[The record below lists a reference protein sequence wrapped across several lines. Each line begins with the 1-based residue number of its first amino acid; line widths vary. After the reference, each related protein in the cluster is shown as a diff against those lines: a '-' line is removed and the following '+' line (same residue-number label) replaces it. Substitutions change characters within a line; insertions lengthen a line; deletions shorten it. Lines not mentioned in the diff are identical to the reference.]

1 MERRTARPADGRKI
15 TWTWQ
20 PAGRYPQIVT
30 ADVDGELIADRIELD
45 GTITRHAEVA
55 ADLLRPI
62 GHPDGAAHRP
72 RV

>member
-1 MERRTARPADGRKI
+1 MGTPHRPLADGRTI

-20 PAGRYPQIVT
+20 PAGRYPQIVS
-30 ADVDGELIADRIELD
+30 AHVDGELIADRIELR
-45 GTITRHAEVA
+45 RHDHSSRGRAAE
-55 ADLLRPI
+55 LLRSI